1 MRCLSVTLGEKSTS
15 VIIHVIIHVRYHSR
29 GGAGQRPHAQSE
41 RSQACGCPS
50 GPMAGEEGV
59 EPTPYQLLTGSQIH
73 QVQLWLRKM
82 ERAELKPEPTLAKEL
97 TFSSNIGQHDLDT
110 KSKQIQQWIKK
121 KYKVQITIKK
131 GKNEGKPEKKKKK
144 MQETIESSRQC
155 LLSSNFLIQALAH

>member
-1 MRCLSVTLGEKSTS
+1 MRYHRVIIR

-41 RSQACGCPS
+41 RSQARGCPS
-50 GPMAGEEGV
+50 GPMAGEERV

-121 KYKVQITIKK
+121 KVQSSAYNK
-131 GKNEGKPEKKKKK
+131 EREECRQARKKKNAGNNRILQT
-144 MQETIESSRQC
+144 MSSV
-155 LLSSNFLIQALAH
+155 

>member
-1 MRCLSVTLGEKSTS
+1 MSFSNVGRK
-15 VIIHVIIHVRYHSR
+15 INKRYHSR
-29 GGAGQRPHAQSE
+29 YNLRALSFTWRSRATTTRTERAQSGSWLPIGTYGWW
-41 RSQACGCPS
+41 R
-50 GPMAGEEGV
+50 GV

-131 GKNEGKPEKKKKK
+131 GKNEGKPEKKKK

>member
-1 MRCLSVTLGEKSTS
+1 MSFSNVGRK
-15 VIIHVIIHVRYHSR
+15 INKRYHSR
-29 GGAGQRPHAQSE
+29 YHSRALSFTWRSRARTTRTERVQSGSWLPIGTYGWW
-41 RSQACGCPS
+41 R
-50 GPMAGEEGV
+50 GV

-82 ERAELKPEPTLAKEL
+82 ERAELKPDPPWQRNWLFLQTLDNMIWIQRANR
-97 TFSSNIGQHDLDT
+97 FSSG
-110 KSKQIQQWIKK
+110 SKK

-131 GKNEGKPEKKKKK
+131 GKNAGKPPKKKKK

>member
-144 MQETIESSRQC
+144 CRKQ
-155 LLSSNFLIQALAH
+155 